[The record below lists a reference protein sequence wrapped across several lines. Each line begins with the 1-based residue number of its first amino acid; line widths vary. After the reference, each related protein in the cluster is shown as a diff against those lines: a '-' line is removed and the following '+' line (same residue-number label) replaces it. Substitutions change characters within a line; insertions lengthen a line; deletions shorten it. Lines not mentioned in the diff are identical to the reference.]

1 VLGYLRSDDSDT
13 LSNGAL
19 MPRVIALVD
28 DLMFLSRIREAARR
42 RDLEVTA
49 VRTVPDLLAACG
61 DPPLLVVI
69 DLDRPRPP
77 GTEALAALRAQPAL
91 AKLPV
96 VGFFSH
102 VHAERGRQAREAG
115 CTALP
120 RSVFV
125 ERLDALLTAPPGPE

>member
-1 VLGYLRSDDSDT
+1 
-13 LSNGAL
+13 

-49 VRTVPDLLAACG
+49 VRAVPELLAACS
-61 DPPLLVVI
+61 DPPRMVII

-77 GTEALAALRAQPAL
+77 AAEALAALRAEPAL

-115 CTALP
+115 CMALP
-120 RSVFV
+120 RSAFV
-125 ERLDALLTAPPGPE
+125 EELDALLASSAHAE

>member
-1 VLGYLRSDDSDT
+1 
-13 LSNGAL
+13 
-19 MPRVIALVD
+19 MVI
-28 DLMFLSRIREAARR
+28 
-42 RDLEVTA
+42 
-49 VRTVPDLLAACG
+49 
-61 DPPLLVVI
+61 I

-77 GTEALAALRAQPAL
+77 ATEALAALRAEPAL

-115 CTALP
+115 CTVMP

-125 ERLDALLTAPPGPE
+125 EELDALLASCAREE